1 MLFYHFQLI
10 FHGIIYKSNV
20 IHSTLLS
27 NIFYMLNTFS
37 MYQIYEKTLLTGS
50 HLGFLKWEK

>member
-1 MLFYHFQLI
+1 MELFI
-10 FHGIIYKSNV
+10 KSNV

-37 MYQIYEKTLLTGS
+37 MCQIYEKTLLTGS
-50 HLGFLKWEK
+50 HLGFLKWGK